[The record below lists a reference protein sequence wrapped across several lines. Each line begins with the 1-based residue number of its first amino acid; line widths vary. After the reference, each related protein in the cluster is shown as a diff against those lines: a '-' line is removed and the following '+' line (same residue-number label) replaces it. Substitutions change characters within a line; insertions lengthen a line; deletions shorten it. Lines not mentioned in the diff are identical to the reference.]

1 MSQSA
6 KSSSNFSVVATAVNE
21 VLYGGSDR
29 SVSGPPYLRDGVNV
43 QRFFTMPLIAVAPA
57 VLGGIFFFGL
67 HVLAVMLVA
76 LVAAVLIEL
85 IFAILRG
92 RTPAGGLLVIVVLFC
107 LLLPPNLP
115 LWIVAIGASLAALS
129 RQLFGGLGHYLF
141 NPVLVGK
148 AALIVLFPVL
158 MTTHWASPF
167 SSWPGGFAAW
177 APPDAQAVTATP
189 LSIVMQ
195 GGESPFDVGHLL
207 LGNVPGAIG
216 ATSGILMLFAGF
228 WMLFTRAVNWR
239 VSIMILVTVLVGEAF
254 LEMLFPAVFRGGPLL
269 HILGGSLLFTAFLI
283 ASDPV
288 TSPMTLHGKLI
299 YGVLIGLLVLGLRAI
314 AGDNDGVTFSVLL
327 ASAFVPLLNRLTT
340 PRSYGGAR

>member
-43 QRFFTMPLIAVAPA
+43 QRFFTMPLIAAAPA

-67 HVLAVMLVA
+67 HVLAVILVA
-76 LVAAVLIEL
+76 LVVVGVIEL
-85 IFAILRG
+85 IFSVLRG
-92 RTPAGGLLVIVVLFC
+92 SGRVSGLLVIAVLFS

-115 LWIVAIGASLAALS
+115 LWIVAIGAGLAALS
-129 RQLFGGLGHYLF
+129 RQLLGGLGFYLF

-148 AALIVLFPVL
+148 ALLIVIFPVL
-158 MTTHWASPF
+158 MTTHWAVPF
-167 SSWPGGFAAW
+167 SSWPGGFAVW
-177 APPDAQAVTATP
+177 APPDAQVVATTP

-195 GGESPFDVGHLL
+195 VGSPYDAGQLL

-228 WMLFTRAVNWR
+228 WMLFTRTVNWR
-239 VSIMILVTVLVGEAF
+239 VSIMILATVGIGEAF
-254 LEMLFPAVFRGGPLL
+254 LEMLFPTVFIGGPLL
-269 HILGGSLLFTAFLI
+269 HLLGGSLLFTAFLI

-299 YGVLIGLLVLGLRAI
+299 YGVLIGLLVLGLRAV
-314 AGDNDGVTFSVLL
+314 AGDNEGVTFSVLL
-327 ASAFVPLLNRLTT
+327 ANASVPLLNRLTT
-340 PRSYGGAR
+340 PRSYGRAR